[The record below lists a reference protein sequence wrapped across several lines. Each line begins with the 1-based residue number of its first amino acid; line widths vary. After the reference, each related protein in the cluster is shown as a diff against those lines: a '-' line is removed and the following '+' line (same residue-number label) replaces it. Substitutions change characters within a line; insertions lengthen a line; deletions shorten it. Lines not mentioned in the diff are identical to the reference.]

1 MRLIGGAQAALV
13 ALTAAGLAQA
23 QYLINDLSFGMNG
36 K

>member
-1 MRLIGGAQAALV
+1 MRLIGSAQAALV

-23 QYLINDLSFGMNG
+23 QFLVNELSFGMNG